1 MHKSY
6 DKFDLDSPEG
16 QNICQKYLNNIE
28 NLCHIYDAKTINRD
42 YRSNFSQAYKVLYK

>member
-16 QNICQKYLNNIE
+16 QNICQKYLNHIE
-28 NLCHIYDAKTINRD
+28 NLCAVIHLANLGLW
-42 YRSNFSQAYKVLYK
+42 S

>member
-16 QNICQKYLNNIE
+16 QSICQKYLNHVENIAIVIIIII
-28 NLCHIYDAKTINRD
+28 NLGI
-42 YRSNFSQAYKVLYK
+42 